1 MSDLPDRDE
10 AYRDTVRT
18 AIERLTRVFDS
29 WKAGRLKPRDEM
41 DPAPLISLYLNLGHN
56 AATAVA
62 LAEAMLDTVF
72 GVSDD
77 EGVTET

>member
-1 MSDLPDRDE
+1 MTLDLPDRTE
-10 AYRDTVRT
+10 NGYFGQGRYAILTAY
-18 AIERLTRVFDS
+18 TRSDL
-29 WKAGRLKPRDEM
+29 KARDEM